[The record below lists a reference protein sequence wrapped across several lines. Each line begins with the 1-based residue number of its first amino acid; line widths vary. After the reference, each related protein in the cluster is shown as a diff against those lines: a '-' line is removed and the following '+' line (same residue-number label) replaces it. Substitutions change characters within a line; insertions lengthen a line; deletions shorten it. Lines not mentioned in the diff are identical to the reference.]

1 MGVMHDYRVVEG
13 KIVNFNAFK
22 GTHRTLSKKQLE
34 AEWNKYEGNVFYK
47 YVDVV
52 DGQVT
57 FDKASLSSKLNLKGE
72 ELDKYIDSTVDT
84 IQQYITTVNEFVD
97 GQLTEDDRV
106 YAQRDALFDYFMT
119 HRGWLSIITARR
131 FKNRHLN
138 ATLGMEEEGSY
149 RSVWNFIGEYL
160 KEFNGKNISQLIQNG
175 KEVWNRPPIPEDA
188 IVKNSNYNNFVSF
201 LKNADSSSVAKGD
214 YVKQVVGDAITYY
227 YFKGGE
233 KTDIN
238 SYERIDN
245 ELQQRNIKRV
255 MVEVGVINTVILLSF
270 MLNKLADDDDNK
282 DLYALQ
288 AGNYLMLR
296 TLNEMSSSQLAIAN
310 NYSDVID
317 QPFVGWNT
325 AKDLTNALDLFSSEE
340 VKYGNYR
347 GMSERERYITK
358 MLPGAKQAFDLQ
370 NISNTKQTYLYYN
383 NSNFKPNALGFLDWD
398 KQ

>member
-1 MGVMHDYRVVEG
+1 
-13 KIVNFNAFK
+13 
-22 GTHRTLSKKQLE
+22 
-34 AEWNKYEGNVFYK
+34 
-47 YVDVV
+47 
-52 DGQVT
+52 
-57 FDKASLSSKLNLKGE
+57 
-72 ELDKYIDSTVDT
+72 
-84 IQQYITTVNEFVD
+84 
-97 GQLTEDDRV
+97 
-106 YAQRDALFDYFMT
+106 MT

-138 ATLGMEEEGSY
+138 ATLGLEEEGSY

-188 IVKNSNYNNFVSF
+188 NIVNISE
-201 LKNADSSSVAKGD
+201 SSLDAYIKTNPTSLVAED
-214 YVKQVVGDAITYY
+214 YVRIGNDYF
-227 YFKGGE
+227 YFKGGDQADV
-233 KTDIN
+233 T

-255 MVEVGVINTVILLSF
+255 MVEIGVINTIILLSF

-288 AGNYLMLR
+288 AANYLMIR

-370 NISNTKQTYLYYN
+370 NLNSTKNTYLYYN